1 MRAACLWRVAL
12 AAGLILGGAAPSLQ
26 AFRVVKREVRP
37 WQERGADVGMALLV
51 TYYKELP
58 QRKHGEKPSEWAER
72 LQGGLNEFKKKVA
85 ARYTEGTLQRLLE
98 CPHTVA
104 RRAAVLA
111 LGLTGTIR
119 SNQAVAGMLYDED
132 GKVRQFASDGL
143 WLLWFRA
150 DKPENN
156 RELQRLMRL
165 ANDKKGDPEKALAG
179 LNLLIKKAPR
189 FAEAYNQ
196 RAILHYRAEAF
207 DKAVA
212 DCEVVLKLNPY
223 HFGAASGLARSYLEL
238 KKPRAALKAYRAAL
252 RINPGMGE
260 VAQAIRFLENVLGE
274 EGKK

>member
-1 MRAACLWRVAL
+1 
-12 AAGLILGGAAPSLQ
+12 
-26 AFRVVKREVRP
+26 
-37 WQERGADVGMALLV
+37 MALLV
-51 TYYKELP
+51 QYYKELP
-58 QRKHGEKPSEWAER
+58 QRRRGEKAAEWGPR
-72 LQGGLNEFKKKVA
+72 LQEGLKQYKKMVL
-85 ARYTEGTLQRLLE
+85 ARYTEGTLQRLLDSA
-98 CPHTVA
+98 HTLT
-104 RRAAVLA
+104 RRAAVVA
-111 LGLTGTIR
+111 LGLVGTIR
-119 SNQAVAGMLYDED
+119 SNQVVAGMLYDED
-132 GKVRQFASDGL
+132 GKVRQFAADAL

-165 ANDKKGDPEKALAG
+165 AIDDQGDPDKALAG
-179 LNLLIKKAPR
+179 LNALIKKTPR

-196 RAILHYRAEAF
+196 RAILYYRAEQY
-207 DKAVA
+207 DKAIA